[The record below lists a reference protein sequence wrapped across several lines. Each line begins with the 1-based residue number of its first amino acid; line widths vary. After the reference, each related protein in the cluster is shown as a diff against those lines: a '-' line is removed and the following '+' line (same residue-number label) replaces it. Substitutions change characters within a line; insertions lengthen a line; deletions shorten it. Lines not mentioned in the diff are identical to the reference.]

1 MCRTLGLWPT
11 GFSEPFPTHVL
22 ETMSGSPDIER
33 GEEYKPSD
41 QSDAIAEESEALL
54 AEETVKGNNT
64 RTYRDDTDPRTS
76 RSCYAGVTSLK
87 FNSSSDF

>member
-33 GEEYKPSD
+33 GEEYKPLD

-54 AEETVKGNNT
+54 AEETVKGPGPT
-64 RTYRDDTDPRTS
+64 VTIPTLGLP
-76 RSCYAGVTSLK
+76 GVAMLA
-87 FNSSSDF
+87 